1 MRGLTPLHIRQ
12 PAVEP
17 PVCNCAQLVLA
28 QKTTIYMSQLV
39 KFSVLVGIRMKSTEV
54 FNVEIGAALL
64 RFNEEAVLYCRGI
77 SDDDAHE
84 YAMDYARM
92 LRSRAKGLEFERT
105 HFSAHLLEPDR
116 NLIEGTLDRMYRKYF
131 ATYRVASKLP

>member
-1 MRGLTPLHIRQ
+1 MRGITPLHIRQ

-28 QKTTIYMSQLV
+28 QRTTIYTSQLV
-39 KFSVLVGIRMKSTEV
+39 KFSVFVGIRMKSTEV

-64 RFNEEAVLYCRGI
+64 RLNEDAVLYCRGI
-77 SDDDAHE
+77 PDDHAHE

-92 LRSRAKGLEFERT
+92 HRSGANGLEFGRSHCTEQFR
-105 HFSAHLLEPDR
+105 
-116 NLIEGTLDRMYRKYF
+116 
-131 ATYRVASKLP
+131 

>member
-1 MRGLTPLHIRQ
+1 MR
-12 PAVEP
+12 
-17 PVCNCAQLVLA
+17 
-28 QKTTIYMSQLV
+28 
-39 KFSVLVGIRMKSTEV
+39 STEAS
-54 FNVEIGAALL
+54 NVKIGAALL

-77 SDDDAHE
+77 ADADAQA

-92 LRSRAKGLEFERT
+92 LRSRAKGFECERT

-116 NLIEGTLDRMYRKYF
+116 HLIEGTLDRMYRKYF

>member
-1 MRGLTPLHIRQ
+1 
-12 PAVEP
+12 
-17 PVCNCAQLVLA
+17 
-28 QKTTIYMSQLV
+28 
-39 KFSVLVGIRMKSTEV
+39 MKSNEQ
-54 FNVEIGAALL
+54 FSASIGDALL
-64 RFNEEAVLYCRGI
+64 CFNREAVLYCQGI
-77 SDDDAHE
+77 SEADAHE

-105 HFSAHLLEPDR
+105 HFSGHLLEPDR